1 MVRKK
6 KSHKIQ
12 FPIYNFT
19 HYVIN
24 KIRPSGLYVQRNV
37 KISDALY
44 ILRTTRY
51 NSPTENLL
59 NQH

>member
-24 KIRPSGLYVQRNV
+24 KIRPRGYMFKEKSKSQ
-37 KISDALY
+37 A
-44 ILRTTRY
+44 
-51 NSPTENLL
+51 PC
-59 NQH
+59 